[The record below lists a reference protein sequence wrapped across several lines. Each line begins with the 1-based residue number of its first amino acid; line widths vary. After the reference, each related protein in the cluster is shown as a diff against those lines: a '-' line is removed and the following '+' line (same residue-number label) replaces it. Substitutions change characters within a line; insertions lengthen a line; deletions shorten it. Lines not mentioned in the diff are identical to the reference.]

1 MNPLKIKLFLVV
13 LAAVVALMPMAGT
26 AAAAPAAPDAP
37 MVAAV
42 APAQYALFAPTY
54 TDPAPLMALGPGYS
68 YQLAPLRQDVTGTL
82 NLPYDRLWAGLNDGI
97 QLGGPFI
104 LYIGGI
110 GFAFTLLV
118 GLVAL
123 LRSVKFRG

>member
-1 MNPLKIKLFLVV
+1 MFKIKILLI
-13 LAAVVALMPMAGT
+13 VVAAMIGILPLAGT
-26 AAAAPAAPDAP
+26 AAAAPAVSAVPI
-37 MVAAV
+37 VAAV
-42 APAQYALFAPTY
+42 AAPNYTAMFGPTY
-54 TDPAPLMALGPGYS
+54 TDPGPMMALAPGYS
-68 YQLAPLRQDVTGTL
+68 YQLAPLAQTVSGTL